1 MTPASQS
8 PDIARTYKEMG
19 RRLSLHGLLLRGGF
33 HPDAG
38 ELALES
44 GKPVATLLLVG
55 HVGSGIWPAFQAARP
70 EGPDP
75 LDHWSR
81 EILDEVGTAFGAR
94 PAMPSDGPPYWPFQ
108 QWAMR
113 AEPVFPSPLGILIHP
128 VYGLWHG
135 YRGAL
140 LFEEKLELPAV
151 PGASSPCDTCRDRPC
166 LSACPVGAFD
176 GEGYDVA
183 ACRAHLRSAAGEDCL
198 GGSCLARR
206 ACPVGSEYVYGEAHA
221 RFHMAAFL
229 DG

>member
-8 PDIARTYKEMG
+8 PDIARTYKELG

-151 PGASSPCDTCRDRPC
+151 PVLPAAPALSARNTSMARPMRGFTWRRFSTARGRKRKTAGQRTGRLLFRARPVRALRRSIPAEIPAERPC
-166 LSACPVGAFD
+166 RPLS
-176 GEGYDVA
+176 
-183 ACRAHLRSAAGEDCL
+183 
-198 GGSCLARR
+198 
-206 ACPVGSEYVYGEAHA
+206 
-221 RFHMAAFL
+221 
-229 DG
+229 